1 VRSQRIMGTDAD
13 EKDLLE
19 ADWVGIDGSY
29 FGD

>member
-1 VRSQRIMGTDAD
+1 MGTDAD